1 MRFPGKKDNK
11 STQPHSGIAVQL
23 CRNVFRRLLCLPAD
37 ERCFLCFHGDAP
49 CVTEDAPLHL
59 PAAEIGACEL
69 MLTEKVSHKNKN
81 PRKYLTFREIKN
93 EVF

>member
-11 STQPHSGIAVQL
+11 SRQPPSGIAVQL

-37 ERCFLCFHGDAP
+37 ERCFYVFIAMLLCVMD
-49 CVTEDAPLHL
+49 DAPLHP

-69 MLTEKVSHKNKN
+69 L
-81 PRKYLTFREIKN
+81 
-93 EVF
+93 

>member
-37 ERCFLCFHGDAP
+37 ERCFYVFMAMLL
-49 CVTEDAPLHL
+49 CVTEDALLHL